1 MPPLRSALLQFSN
14 GDNCMAATNELTVF
28 RNSPNPAAVLEFC
41 KGYLMMEDTSEFSQ
55 FHALSIL
62 HYVIVKH
69 WTSTFMTESMHDE
82 VRSYIF
88 SLLNARISQF
98 LDDSTNLGNF
108 SYICGKLFQ
117 VHVSLW
123 KCSWLQCERAEIEFF
138 MQSIRSLVLP
148 SGGGSIKSADVVSTK
163 KTKAGTIYLC

>member
-1 MPPLRSALLQFSN
+1 MSHTTFIRPKFTFSLTFFLSQSLKSSTLPLPHP
-14 GDNCMAATNELTVF
+14 T
-28 RNSPNPAAVLEFC
+28 
-41 KGYLMMEDTSEFSQ
+41 GYLMMEDTSEFSQ

-123 KCSWLQCERAEIEFF
+123 KCSWLQCERAEIAFF
-138 MQSIRSLVLP
+138 LQSIQSLVLP
-148 SGGGSIKSADVVSTK
+148 SGGGSINTADVVSTK